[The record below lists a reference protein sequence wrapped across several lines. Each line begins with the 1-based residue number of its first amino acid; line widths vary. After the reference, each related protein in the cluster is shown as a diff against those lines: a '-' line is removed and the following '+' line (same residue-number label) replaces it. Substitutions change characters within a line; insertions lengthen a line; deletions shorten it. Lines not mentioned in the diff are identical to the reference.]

1 MELAISTSVKSTD
14 VRVRFK
20 EFRLR
25 RNVVRRS
32 GSNPLPCI
40 IIIKNNLKTF
50 FIILDDEN
58 NIIECCHY
66 TNFQPLLI
74 EDNLKKSNKWSDID
88 ELYWRQNIIF
98 NDDFKQL
105 YIPS

>member
-1 MELAISTSVKSTD
+1 
-14 VRVRFK
+14 
-20 EFRLR
+20 
-25 RNVVRRS
+25 
-32 GSNPLPCI
+32 
-40 IIIKNNLKTF
+40 
-50 FIILDDEN
+50 
-58 NIIECCHY
+58 
-66 TNFQPLLI
+66 LI